1 MFGGIGVSWGV
12 AGTHRVC
19 LDVQGGIK
27 AKRQP
32 FCGWCCLEDMWSWTW
47 SERCLVVN
55 ILSVD
60 GTENL
65 QRTKSN

>member
-1 MFGGIGVSWGV
+1 M
-12 AGTHRVC
+12 
-19 LDVQGGIK
+19 
-27 AKRQP
+27 
-32 FCGWCCLEDMWSWTW
+32 W

-65 QRTKSN
+65 QQETKSNSFLNEHHENPIPSNVTCDGIHCFSHVSFP